1 MKPFKSTLLSGT
13 VITAAMVAAGIL
25 AGSEPLQSLCSE
37 KSL

>member
-25 AGSEPLQSLCSE
+25 TGSELMDANASE
-37 KSL
+37 P